1 MGATSD
7 ARFCCGK
14 LGRCFWRRC
23 TAKLPVSRQV
33 RARPCPD
40 GVYSHRR
47 VWLFKTPHAEEIPG
61 SSNSRWLRRGT
72 TTVAIAI
79 IVTSIWSI
87 RPHTRTGERGGTRWY
102 ALVRFGFSD
111 LNQVDLSFPPDRPG
125 IRLTVFPLS
134 RTTHA
139 LLSHPY
145 TYLILSLGPS
155 TLLRAWRWNALRAR
169 LPLFRGLPFPF
180 VPTRSDSARSTP
192 NAWRNRSTKYSW
204 PACIVAL
211 EKRQARFR
219 SSVLPHPH
227 GTKSARSIWSD
238 LLTVRFFK
246 FGSDELCRFLPVCLA
261 FF

>member
-1 MGATSD
+1 MA
-7 ARFCCGK
+7 
-14 LGRCFWRRC
+14 C
-23 TAKLPVSRQV
+23 TATVEFDFLKRRTRRKFPAVQIAVGYGAGPPPPPSPSSSPLFESSDRTH
-33 RARPCPD
+33 ARENA
-40 GVYSHRR
+40 V
-47 VWLFKTPHAEEIPG
+47 A
-61 SSNSRWLRRGT
+61 RG
-72 TTVAIAI
+72 
-79 IVTSIWSI
+79 
-87 RPHTRTGERGGTRWY
+87 Y

-134 RTTHA
+134 RTTRA

-180 VPTRSDSARSTP
+180 VPTRPDSARSTP
-192 NAWRNRSTKYSW
+192 NARRNRSTKYSW

-219 SSVLPHPH
+219 SSVLPLPH
-227 GTKSARSIWSD
+227 GTKSARSIWTD

-246 FGSDELCRFLPVCLA
+246 FGSDELCRFLSACLA
-261 FF
+261 YFKSVCIFVYVHLYGCLLGGRSMCVYIKS